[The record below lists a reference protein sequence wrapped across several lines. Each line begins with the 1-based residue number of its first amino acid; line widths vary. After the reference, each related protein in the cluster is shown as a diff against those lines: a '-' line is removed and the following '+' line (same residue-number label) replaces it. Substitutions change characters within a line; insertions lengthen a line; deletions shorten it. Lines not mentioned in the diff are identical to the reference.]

1 MFAPYCRLN
10 AGKDRKKSVRIWFKS
25 HRGAVHAISQAG
37 FGRAVGENMPEMPIT
52 GRATHFD
59 PPHAEAVVFNLGNCF
74 AVGRYREAWPAA
86 TTVELAFGIKQFAA
100 AAGAEKLAVA
110 IFCVERPGKGP
121 LSAGF
126 AQHVI
131 LFGRQFLSPLFVAQ
145 SGFFHF

>member
-25 HRGAVHAISQAG
+25 HGSTVHAISQAG
-37 FGRAVGENMPEMPIT
+37 FCRTIGENMPEMPVT

-59 PPHAEAVVFNLGNCF
+59 PPHAEAIVFDLGDCV

-100 AAGAEKLAVA
+100 ATGAEKFTFA
-110 IFCVERPGKGP
+110 IFRVQRASESP
-121 LSAGF
+121 LGASF
-126 AQHVI
+126 AQHMI
-131 LFGRQFLSPLFVAQ
+131 LFGRQFLPPLFVAQ